1 MNAAMVTRLLSLI
14 PERVARA
21 PSGTCFAA
29 EGAGSRH
36 PERVVHLTKF
46 LQWLSPL
53 NALTREDQ
61 QVLGL
66 LSASGKPVHAGDE
79 DDEGEVEPET
89 EAWEPASVG

>member
-14 PERVARA
+14 PERVVRA
-21 PSGTCFAA
+21 HSGTSFAT

-36 PERVVHLTKF
+36 PERMVHLTKF

-53 NALTREDQ
+53 NALSREDQ

-66 LSASGKPVHAGDE
+66 LSASGRPVHAGDE
-79 DDEGEVEPET
+79 EDESEAEPEAET
-89 EAWEPASVG
+89 WEPVL